1 MAYTKQNWNNG
12 DIITADK
19 LNHME
24 DGIADTGTLTVHIT
38 QGSEASTDALV
49 MDKTVQEILD
59 AFPNVVLETNEGEKS
74 QIVSIDKS
82 NRNVLTAHYDPFT
95 QPVTVMY
102 TIFTATSMSG
112 YPEWIPRD

>member
-1 MAYTKQNWNNG
+1 MAYTKQTWNNG

-24 DGIADTGTLTVHIT
+24 DGIASGGTLIVHIT
-38 QGSEASTDALV
+38 YGSESSTDAQV

-59 AFPNVVLETNEGEKS
+59 AFPNVVLETDEGEKS
-74 QIVSIDKS
+74 QIVSIDKT
-82 NRNVLTAHYDPFT
+82 NHNVLTAHYDPFT
-95 QPVTVMY
+95 QPTTVMY

-112 YPEWIPRD
+112 YPEWIPQD